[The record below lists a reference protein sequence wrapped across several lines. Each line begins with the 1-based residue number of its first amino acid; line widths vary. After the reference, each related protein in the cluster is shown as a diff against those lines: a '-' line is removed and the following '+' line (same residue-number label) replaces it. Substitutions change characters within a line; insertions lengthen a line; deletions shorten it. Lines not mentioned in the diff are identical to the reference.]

1 MNFSLKKLFQSA
13 FFSDKKYISIL
24 WIVIAIV
31 SAIKQFNIGK
41 YNNYLIFKHV
51 FYHAI
56 NKTSL
61 YAEYPELYFDHNHY
75 GPIYSILIA
84 PFAIMP
90 DALGM
95 VLWSV
100 FNAGLLVWAISK
112 IPLQSSK
119 INLILWICAHEF
131 LTTVLGFQFN
141 PIMTAIIIL
150 SFVYINEGKD
160 IWAAF
165 MIILGTFVKLYGIV
179 GLAFFF
185 FSKNKPK
192 FMLWLVLWSIILFA
206 LPMLISSPEFI
217 IHSYSEWFERLVVKN
232 SENASLLSMQDISV
246 MGMFR
251 RIMADPTISN
261 LPFLAV
267 GLLLFGLPYL
277 RIRMYKNPKFRLLLL
292 SSVLIFTVIFSS
304 GSESPTYIIAFAG
317 VAIWFVIQE
326 KPISFTIWF
335 LFIFAL
341 ILTSLSPS
349 DLIPKFLRENYI
361 RPYALKALP
370 CVLIWLRII
379 YEMMVM
385 KNEVSKPE
393 LKPAN

>member
-192 FMLWLVLWSIILFA
+192 FILWLVLWSIILFV

-277 RIRMYKNPKFRLLLL
+277 RISMYKNPKFRLLLL

-393 LKPAN
+393 LEPAN